1 MINENSTL
9 RQMARESLKGKW
21 NIVVPTFLVYFIIV
35 GVIEYLGEQVPIL
48 NVLTIIVSGPIVL
61 GISIFSLNIARN
73 KDAKIEQLFEGFRN
87 FGTSILAYVL
97 MVLFIILWTILLI
110 IPGIIAAISYSMTFF
125 IIAEDETI
133 GAYDALKKSKEMMNG
148 HKWKFFCLG
157 FSFFGWFLLSIF
169 TLGIGLLWLAPYVN
183 VSYVKFYD
191 DIKEVNA
198 SK

>member
-1 MINENSTL
+1 MVNENSTL
-9 RQMARESLKGKW
+9 RQMARESLAGKW
-21 NIVVPTFLVYFIIV
+21 KIAVITFLLYFLII
-35 GVIEYLGEQVPIL
+35 GGIEYLGEIVPIL
-48 NVLTIIVSGPIVL
+48 SLLTIIVSGPIAL

-87 FGTSILAYVL
+87 FGTSILAYIL
-97 MVLFIILWTILLI
+97 MVLFIFLWTILLI

-133 GAYDALKKSKEMMNG
+133 GPHDALKKSKEMMNG

-157 FSFFGWFLLSIF
+157 FSFFGWFLLSIL

-191 DIKEVNA
+191 DIKEINA

>member
-35 GVIEYLGEQVPIL
+35 GVIEYLGEQAPIL

-61 GISIFSLNIARN
+61 GISIFSLNIGRN

>member
-35 GVIEYLGEQVPIL
+35 GVIEYLGEQAPIL

-73 KDAKIEQLFEGFRN
+73 KDARIEQLFEGFRN

-97 MVLFIILWTILLI
+97 MVLFIILWTVLLI

>member
-35 GVIEYLGEQVPIL
+35 GVIEYLGEQAPIL

-97 MVLFIILWTILLI
+97 MVLFIIFDNSFDN
-110 IPGIIAAISYSMTFF
+110 PRDYRCNF
-125 IIAEDETI
+125 IFND
-133 GAYDALKKSKEMMNG
+133 L
-148 HKWKFFCLG
+148 
-157 FSFFGWFLLSIF
+157 
-169 TLGIGLLWLAPYVN
+169 
-183 VSYVKFYD
+183 FYH
-191 DIKEVNA
+191 
-198 SK
+198 SGR

>member
-21 NIVVPTFLVYFIIV
+21 NIVVPTFLVYFLIL
-35 GVIEYLGEQVPIL
+35 GGIEYLGEIVPTL
-48 NVLTIIVSGPIVL
+48 SLLTIIVSGPIVL

-73 KDAKIEQLFEGFRN
+73 KDARIEQLFEGFRN

-157 FSFFGWFLLSIF
+157 FSFFGWFLLSLL

>member
-35 GVIEYLGEQVPIL
+35 GVIEYLGEQAPIL

-61 GISIFSLNIARN
+61 GISIFSLNISRN

>member
-35 GVIEYLGEQVPIL
+35 GVIEYLGEQAPIL
-48 NVLTIIVSGPIVL
+48 YVLTIIVSGPIVL

-191 DIKEVNA
+191 NIKEVNA

>member
-35 GVIEYLGEQVPIL
+35 GVIEYLGEQAPIL

-133 GAYDALKKSKEMMNG
+133 GAYDALKKSKEIMNG
-148 HKWKFFCLG
+148 HKLKFFYLG

>member
-1 MINENSTL
+1 MI
-9 RQMARESLKGKW
+9 
-21 NIVVPTFLVYFIIV
+21 
-35 GVIEYLGEQVPIL
+35 
-48 NVLTIIVSGPIVL
+48 
-61 GISIFSLNIARN
+61 N

>member
-1 MINENSTL
+1 MEDCCNY
-9 RQMARESLKGKW
+9 
-21 NIVVPTFLVYFIIV
+21 FLLYFLII
-35 GVIEYLGEQVPIL
+35 GGIEYLGEIVPIL
-48 NVLTIIVSGPIVL
+48 SLLTIIVSGPIAL

>member
-1 MINENSTL
+1 ME
-9 RQMARESLKGKW
+9 
-21 NIVVPTFLVYFIIV
+21 LV
-35 GVIEYLGEQVPIL
+35 
-48 NVLTIIVSGPIVL
+48 
-61 GISIFSLNIARN
+61 NIARN

-133 GAYDALKKSKEMMNG
+133 CAYEALKKSKEMMNG

-157 FSFFGWFLLSIF
+157 FSFFGWFQRASTSHPLQRDRSFIL
-169 TLGIGLLWLAPYVN
+169 
-183 VSYVKFYD
+183 
-191 DIKEVNA
+191 A
-198 SK
+198 SKGPLQRDRSFILFPPQGVAGLCPPAAREARRYGTTHRVWLRHPQGSRRTPLL

>member
-35 GVIEYLGEQVPIL
+35 GVIEYLGEQAPIL
-48 NVLTIIVSGPIVL
+48 NVLTIIVSGPIGL